1 MNGKQ
6 HFNRHKVSSWSNR
19 NILEQHSEFTEYHWF
34 IHFKIVNL
42 MHVNF
47 TSVKKNLIKGM
58 CSEAL
63 VGKKPIRKCKRG
75 KRCGFSPWARKVP
88 WLRTWHPTPV
98 FLPGGLQSIGLV
110 AKSQTW
116 LKRFIMHSQSLSHGW
131 LFAVPRTVAHQVLL
145 PMEFFRQEY
154 QNGVPFPTPGDLPD
168 PGNELASLVSLEL
181 GSRFFTT
188 NATCVAQI
196 KEYRMAFIQ
205 TKNKNREVYA

>member
-1 MNGKQ
+1 MYI
-6 HFNRHKVSSWSNR
+6 SSIYLWTVV
-19 NILEQHSEFTEYHWF
+19 I
-34 IHFKIVNL
+34 
-42 MHVNF
+42 
-47 TSVKKNLIKGM
+47 
-58 CSEAL
+58 
-63 VGKKPIRKCKRG
+63 
-75 KRCGFSPWARKVP
+75 
-88 WLRTWHPTPV
+88 
-98 FLPGGLQSIGLV
+98 
-110 AKSQTW
+110 
-116 LKRFIMHSQSLSHGW
+116 QSLSHVQ